1 MAEPRRAVGRPRA
14 RLAHV
19 PLPDFGVPDAE
30 PDLPARVYRARAA
43 RLRAAARAR
52 GYDRLLVWAD
62 REHSANLAWL
72 SGFDPRFEEALLI
85 LGTADDDPDP
95 ALLLGNED
103 WGLGGAAPLPMRRV
117 WFQDLSLPDQPRHR
131 SEPLPRILDAEG
143 IGPGSRVGVVAWK
156 AYADR
161 AWMEVPAWL
170 VDAVRTAI
178 GPDGLVDN
186 ANDLLISPADGL
198 RTVNEP
204 EQVAVFEWASCHTS
218 EGVKRLL
225 RGLRPGMTERE
236 AVALLGWNGMPLS
249 CHVMLTAGP
258 RARLGMLSPSDRPLA
273 LGDPFTTAYGI
284 WGALTCRAGW
294 LVEDASQLPPGIADH
309 VERVP
314 GPYFEAVAAWYAAL
328 AVGTPGGTLQ
338 AIIEEHLGDPFF
350 GIFLNPGHLLG
361 LDEWLASPVWA
372 GSSVP
377 LRSGSAMQV
386 DIIPATGTEWGT
398 SNIEDGIVL
407 ADADLRA
414 ELAERYPA
422 LWARTQ
428 ARRTFMRDALGITLH
443 EDVLP
448 LSNLAAHLTP
458 FVLRPDQALTLR

>member
-1 MAEPRRAVGRPRA
+1 MTAA
-14 RLAHV
+14 RLAHI

-30 PDLPARVYRARAA
+30 PEIPARVYRARAV

-52 GYDRLLVWAD
+52 GYDRLLIWAD

-72 SGFDPRFEEALLI
+72 SGFDPRFEDALLI
-85 LGTADDDPDP
+85 MGTAVDDPDP
-95 ALLLGNED
+95 AILLGNED

-117 WFQDLSLPDQPRHR
+117 WFQDMSLPDQPRHK
-131 SEPLPRILDAEG
+131 SEPLPRILDTEG
-143 IGPGSRVGVVAWK
+143 IREGSRVGVIAWK
-156 AYADR
+156 TYADR
-161 AWMEVPAWL
+161 SWIEAPAWL

-178 GPDGLVDN
+178 GPDGLVEN
-186 ANDLLISPADGL
+186 ANDILISPLDGL

-204 EQVAVFEWASCHTS
+204 EQLAVFEWASCHTS

-273 LGDPFTTAYGI
+273 VGDPFTTAFGI

-294 LVEDASQLPPGIADH
+294 LVEDASGLPPAIADYQA
-309 VERVP
+309 RVA
-314 GPYFEAVAAWYAAL
+314 GPYFEAVAAWYEAL
-328 AVGTPGGTLQ
+328 AVGVPGGTLQ
-338 AIIEEHLGDPFF
+338 AIIDERLGDPFF
-350 GIFLNPGHLLG
+350 GIFLNPGHLLH
-361 LDEWLASPVWA
+361 LDEWIASPVWA
-372 GSSVP
+372 GSTVP

-398 SNIEDGIVL
+398 SNIEDGIIL
-407 ADADLRA
+407 ADATLRA
-414 ELAERYPA
+414 ELAERFPGM
-422 LWARTQ
+422 WARTQ
-428 ARRTFMRDALGITLH
+428 ARRAFMRDALGIAVS

-448 LSNLAAHLTP
+448 LSNIAAHLPP
-458 FVLRPDQALTLR
+458 FLLRPDHALTVRP

>member
-1 MAEPRRAVGRPRA
+1 MTRA
-14 RLAHV
+14 RLAHI
-19 PLPDFGVPDAE
+19 PLPDFGVADSE
-30 PDLPARVYRARAA
+30 PEIPARVYRARSA

-72 SGFDPRFEEALLI
+72 SGFDPRFEDALLI
-85 LGTADDDPDP
+85 MGTADGDPDP
-95 ALLLGNED
+95 AILLGNED

-117 WFQDLSLPDQPRHR
+117 WFQDMSLPDQPRHR

-143 IGPGSRVGVVAWK
+143 IRAGSRVGVIAWK
-156 AYADR
+156 TYADR
-161 AWMEVPAWL
+161 TWIEAPAWL
-170 VDAVRTAI
+170 VDAVRTAV
-178 GPDGLVDN
+178 GADGLVEN
-186 ANDLLISPADGL
+186 ANDLLISPLDGL

-204 EQVAVFEWASCHTS
+204 EQLAVFEWASCHTS

-273 LGDPFTTAYGI
+273 AGDPFTTAFGI

-294 LVEDASQLPPGIADH
+294 LVEDAAGLPPRIEDY
-309 VERVP
+309 VERVA
-314 GPYFEAVAAWYAAL
+314 GPYFEAVVAWYEAL
-328 AVGTPGGTLQ
+328 AVGVPGGALQ
-338 AIIEEHLGDPFF
+338 AIIDERLGDPFF
-350 GIFLNPGHLLG
+350 GIFLNPGHLLH
-361 LDEWLASPVWA
+361 LDEWIASPVWP
-372 GSSVP
+372 GSTVP

-407 ADADLRA
+407 ADAELRA
-414 ELAERYPA
+414 ELAERYPG

-428 ARRTFMRDALGITLH
+428 ARRAFMREALGITVH

-448 LSNLAAHLTP
+448 LSNIAAHLPP
-458 FVLRPDQALTLR
+458 FLLRPDHALTVRS

>member
-1 MAEPRRAVGRPRA
+1 MTAA
-14 RLAHV
+14 RLAHI
-19 PLPDFGVPDAE
+19 PLPDFGFPDAE
-30 PDLPARVYRARAA
+30 PEIPARVYRARAV

-52 GYDRLLVWAD
+52 GYDRLLIWAD

-72 SGFDPRFEEALLI
+72 SGFDPRFEDALLI
-85 LGTADDDPDP
+85 MGTAVDDPDP
-95 ALLLGNED
+95 AILLGNED

-117 WFQDLSLPDQPRHR
+117 WFQDMSLPDQPRHK
-131 SEPLPRILDAEG
+131 SEPLSRILDTEG
-143 IGPGSRVGVVAWK
+143 IREGSRVGVIAWK
-156 AYADR
+156 TYADR
-161 AWMEVPAWL
+161 SWIEAPAWL

-178 GPDGLVDN
+178 GPDGLVEN
-186 ANDLLISPADGL
+186 ANDILISPLDGL

-204 EQVAVFEWASCHTS
+204 EQLAVFEWASCHTS

-273 LGDPFTTAYGI
+273 VGDPFTTAFGI

-294 LVEDASQLPPGIADH
+294 LVEDASGLPPAIADYQA
-309 VERVP
+309 RVA
-314 GPYFEAVAAWYAAL
+314 GPYFEAVAAWYEAL
-328 AVGTPGGTLQ
+328 AVGVPGGTLQ
-338 AIIEEHLGDPFF
+338 AIIDERLGDPFF
-350 GIFLNPGHLLG
+350 GIFLNPGHLLH
-361 LDEWLASPVWA
+361 LDEWIASPVWA
-372 GSSVP
+372 GSTVP

-398 SNIEDGIVL
+398 SNIEDGIIL
-407 ADADLRA
+407 ADATLRA
-414 ELAERYPA
+414 ELAERFPGM
-422 LWARTQ
+422 WARTQ
-428 ARRTFMRDALGITLH
+428 ARRAFMRDALGIAVS

-448 LSNLAAHLTP
+448 LSNIAAHLPP
-458 FVLRPDQALTLR
+458 FLLRPDHALTVRP

>member
-1 MAEPRRAVGRPRA
+1 MSRA
-14 RLAHV
+14 RLAHI
-19 PLPDFGVPDAE
+19 PLPEFGVPDAE
-30 PDLPARVYRARAA
+30 PEIPARVYRARAV

-72 SGFDPRFEEALLI
+72 SGFDPRFEDALLI
-85 LGTADDDPDP
+85 MGTADGDPDP
-95 ALLLGNED
+95 AILLGNED
-103 WGLGGAAPLPMRRV
+103 WGLGGAAPLPMRRI
-117 WFQDLSLPDQPRHR
+117 WFQDMSLPDQPRHR

-143 IGPGSRVGVVAWK
+143 IRTGARVGVIAWK
-156 AYADR
+156 TYADR
-161 AWMEVPAWL
+161 SWIEAPSWL

-178 GPDGLVDN
+178 GPGGIVEN

-204 EQVAVFEWASCHTS
+204 EQLAVFEWASCHTS

-236 AVALLGWNGMPLS
+236 AVTLLGWNGMPLS

-273 LGDPFTTAYGI
+273 AGDPFTTAFGI

-294 LVEDASQLPPGIADH
+294 LVENAADLPPRIGDY
-309 VERVP
+309 VERVA
-314 GPYFEAVAAWYAAL
+314 GPYFEAVAAWYEAL
-328 AVGTPGGTLQ
+328 AVGVPGGTLQ
-338 AIIEEHLGDPFF
+338 AIIDERLGDPFF
-350 GIFLNPGHLLG
+350 GIFLNPGHLLH
-361 LDEWLASPVWA
+361 LDEWIASPVWP

-398 SNIEDGIVL
+398 SNIEDGIAL
-407 ADADLRA
+407 ADAELRT
-414 ELAERYPA
+414 ELAERYPGM
-422 LWARTQ
+422 WHRTQ
-428 ARRTFMRDALGITLH
+428 ARRAFIREALGITVH

-448 LSNLAAHLTP
+448 FSNIAAHLPP
-458 FVLRPDQALTLR
+458 FLLRPDHALTVRS